1 MCQIWSVHSDYGDL
15 RSGKMQLPA
24 PSRIPPRTPPAP
36 AIKISFLVD
45 STPSR
50 LPARTTVRSRLQS
63 AAMTSAWTSALQ
75 KCRHCPTSGNQTA
88 RWKPSI
94 WRTCPFPASC
104 RDLLYFVP
112 IRSPPEAIPF
122 VFRWGRFRTA
132 LMRPLLRHWLLVFLS
147 ADYFFCTISGRPNS
161 TRRLG
166 GFAI

>member
-50 LPARTTVRSRLQS
+50 LPARTMVRSRLQS
-63 AAMTSAWTSALQ
+63 AAMTSAWTSALR

-112 IRSPPEAIPF
+112 IRSPPEATPF
-122 VFRWGRFRTA
+122 CISVGTVSDGFDA
-132 LMRPLLRHWLLVFLS
+132 SAVASLVT
-147 ADYFFCTISGRPNS
+147 CVPIR
-161 TRRLG
+161 
-166 GFAI
+166 